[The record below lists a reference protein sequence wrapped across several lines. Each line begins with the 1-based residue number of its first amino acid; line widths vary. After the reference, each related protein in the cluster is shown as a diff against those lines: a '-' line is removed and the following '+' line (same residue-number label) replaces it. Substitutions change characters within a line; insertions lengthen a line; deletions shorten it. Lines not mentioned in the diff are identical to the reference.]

1 LKPEAFTV
9 ALPGTASMFSTSYN
23 VPSCNPRLVAL
34 SRIDGREYK
43 DPAAYTSISSLYE
56 TILISITLKLNGS
69 AYKSWKPG
77 LLLKLGKPWVRAPN
91 ERVESTVTKEKS
103 EEVVM

>member
-9 ALPGTASMFSTSYN
+9 ALPRTASMFSTSYN

-34 SRIDGREYK
+34 SRIDGRKYK
-43 DPAAYTSISSLYE
+43 DPAAYTCMFPLYE
-56 TILISITLKLNGS
+56 ATLISIAFKLNGL
-69 AYKSWKPG
+69 AYMSKSWG
-77 LLLKLGKPWVRAPN
+77 LPLKLGKPWVGAPN

>member
-34 SRIDGREYK
+34 SRIDGRKYR
-43 DPAAYTSISSLYE
+43 DPAAYNSISSLYE
-56 TILISITLKLNGS
+56 TTLISIAFRLNGL
-69 AYKSWKPG
+69 AYISNLSG
-77 LLLKLGKPWVRAPN
+77 LLLKLGKPWVWASN
-91 ERVESTVTKEKS
+91 ERVESTATKEKS
-103 EEVVM
+103 EDVVI